1 MRNPNE
7 HERSGVRAR
16 NEQGSGLRFATEKQ
30 SSAKQRTTDTPT
42 TLLIVFLACL
52 ATVLCYQV
60 FLKKFDSGIRGAVY
74 AELREILPDARVTI
88 GSIASGGPGEITLSD
103 VHIYPRSSPQREVF
117 VAHRVVLRG
126 NLDIAAWAKKTTKVK
141 EVHLHGL
148 QVNAWPTEQG
158 GWSVDDVKPKSKP
171 DTTPPRIVLHDARLQ
186 IQRSADASDLP
197 IIWHEITGEI
207 KHQVAASQ
215 SVSDLGAARDLS
227 RVEVTG
233 RSSGVA
239 DRLSIAAN
247 VNRATGAWNCEGNFQ
262 RLHFSNSVLSRLPDQ
277 VSQYASQVAG
287 LDCVLSGKFVGG
299 GVRGELPNFVLAGQI
314 LEGRLQDDRLPYPL
328 DNLHGTY
335 HCTNQTL
342 QLRGLNASSGKTQLV
357 VDTDIT
363 GFTPNSPITIV
374 AKAANLELDSRLYGS
389 LPEKLQ
395 IQWDKLGLAGSVSG
409 TIQLF
414 YNGQKWTPVAELQCS
429 GATLSPWL
437 FPYPL
442 TDIHGPVSY
451 RDETFSSPGLRG
463 MAGGQPISGKFSLS
477 KSGTEWFGR
486 IEGGSAGPVAIDEQ
500 LISALTPRDAAT
512 IAPAEAFVRSLSPTG
527 SIELRSF
534 SLTRLTADQP
544 RWHRELDAHIYD
556 ARIVY
561 DNFRYPIYDI
571 RGRVHCTGTS
581 WSLDKFEG
589 RNDSGRIACSGSW
602 QQVESGNLPFKL
614 NFDALGI
621 PLEEELLG
629 ALPSDA
635 QHIWRELQPD
645 GSLDHVKVELHR
657 GVNDDATKTEVL
669 ITETAG
675 SNSVAGRSLRIHPR
689 GFPYR
694 LSDVACRIKYTPGR
708 VEIYKASGKNRSSE
722 IALLGQCLPLRD
734 GRWQANVQWLPQT
747 RLIVDQELLSA
758 LPESIRQSLVKI
770 DFRGP
775 ISVIGTSEIAF
786 PNHEFPTPVT
796 HWNCQLDLENAQLGT
811 GETIGNL
818 RGTVF
823 MNGQSDGQ
831 RVRSSGRIAMDALTV
846 LDVPV
851 FGLQGPFELF
861 DSTLY
866 FGQAVNEAIP
876 SVSAQTD
883 NRMHAKALAGDFF
896 ISGTG
901 QLTNGK
907 FEFTS
912 QLKDAELSS
921 LLQDVGVD
929 RASTKANCDA
939 VARFSGIPWN
949 PQGWSGEGSIHLS
962 DAQLFQ
968 LPFMIRFLRAAS
980 VSARDDSA
988 FQTADINFKID
999 GERIPL
1005 NIDCTGDLLRLRG
1018 EGYTNLRRDID
1029 LQLYTYVGRRIS
1041 LASVMGP
1048 LAPESRFATT
1058 LMMIKVDGTLD
1069 DPQMQRRQ
1077 FPQFASIQ
1085 ELFPELEP

>member
-1 MRNPNE
+1 MRKPPGHGRTNAKALQ
-7 HERSGVRAR
+7 G
-16 NEQGSGLRFATEKQ
+16 QGSGLRFATETQNTPKN
-30 SSAKQRTTDTPT
+30 RTADTPT
-42 TLLIVFLACL
+42 TLLIIFLACL

-74 AELREILPDARVTI
+74 KELREILPNARVTI
-88 GSIASGGPGEITLSD
+88 GDIASNGPGEIALSD
-103 VHIYPRSSPQREVF
+103 VHIFPRSSPRKEVF
-117 VAHRVVLRG
+117 SAHRVVLRG
-126 NLDIAAWAKKTTKVK
+126 NLDIAAWAKRTTKVK
-141 EVHLHGL
+141 KVELHGV
-148 QVNAWPTEQG
+148 QVNVWPTEQG
-158 GWSVDDVKPKSKP
+158 GWSVDDVKPCSKP
-171 DTTPPRIVLHDARLQ
+171 NTIPPAIVFHDARLQ
-186 IQRSADASDLP
+186 IARSASTNALP
-197 IIWHEITGEI
+197 IIWEINGEI
-207 KHQVAASQ
+207 KHQVAASRANA
-215 SVSDLGAARDLS
+215 SLGAANDLS
-227 RVEVTG
+227 TVTITG
-233 RSSGVA
+233 KSSGIA
-239 DRLSIAAN
+239 DKLYITGN
-247 VNRATGAWNCEGNFQ
+247 LNRVTGAWNCNGNFH
-262 RLHFSNSVLSRLPDQ
+262 RLHFSSSVLGRLPEQ
-277 VSQYASQVAG
+277 ASRYAAQVAG
-287 LDCVLSGKFVGG
+287 LDCVLSGEFVGG
-299 GVRGELPNFVLAGQI
+299 GAKGKLPDFVLAGDI

-328 DNLHGTY
+328 DDLQGTY
-335 HCTNQTL
+335 HCTNKTL
-342 QLRGLNASSGKTQLV
+342 QLRDLRASNGKTQLV
-357 VDTDIT
+357 VDADIT

-374 AKAANLELDSRLYGS
+374 TQAANLELDSRLYGS

-395 IQWDKLGLAGSVSG
+395 IQWDKIGLAGSVSG

-414 YNGQKWTPVAELQCS
+414 YNGQKWTPVADLQCS
-429 GATLSPWL
+429 GATVSPWL

-442 TDIHGPVSY
+442 TDIYGPVSY
-451 RDETFSSPGLRG
+451 RGETFSSPGLRG

-477 KSGTEWFGR
+477 KSGSQWFGR

-500 LISALTPRDAAT
+500 LISALTPRDASAQ
-512 IAPAEAFVRSLSPTG
+512 APAETFVRSLSPTG

-534 SLTRLTADQP
+534 SLTRLTAGQT

-571 RGRVHCTGTS
+571 RGRIHCTGTS

-602 QQVESGNLPFKL
+602 QQVESGNLPFRL

-645 GSLDHVKVELHR
+645 GSLDHVKIELRR
-657 GVNDDATKTEVL
+657 GVNDTAVKTEVH
-669 ITETAG
+669 ITETAD

-689 GFPYR
+689 GFPYM

-722 IALLGQCLPLRD
+722 IALLGQCLPLKD

-747 RLIVDQELLSA
+747 RLIVDQELLTA

-775 ISVIGTSEIAF
+775 ISIIGTSEIAF
-786 PNHEFPTPVT
+786 PNNEFLKPVT
-796 HWNCQLDLENAQLGT
+796 HWNCQLDLENAQLGS
-811 GETIGNL
+811 GDTIGNL

-823 MNGQSDGQ
+823 MNGTSDGE
-831 RVRSSGRIAMDALTV
+831 RVRSSGRVAMDALTV

-866 FGQAVNEAIP
+866 FGQAVNEALP
-876 SVSAQTD
+876 PVSAKTD
-883 NRMHAKALAGDFF
+883 TRMHAKALAGDFS

-901 QLTNGK
+901 ELTSGK

-929 RASTKANCDA
+929 KASTKANCDA

-949 PQGWSGEGSIHLS
+949 PQGWSGDGSIHLS

-988 FQTADINFKID
+988 FQTADIGFQID
-999 GERIPL
+999 GERINL
-1005 NIDCTGDLLRLRG
+1005 NEIDCTGDLLRLRG
-1018 EGYTNLRRDID
+1018 SGHTNLRREID

-1048 LAPESRFATT
+1048 LAPDSRFATT
-1058 LMMIKVDGTLD
+1058 LMMINVDGTLD